1 MKILI
6 MSLLIGMVTISASA
20 QNINWQNMDLQQDS
34 VFGISTER
42 AYRELLADKKPK
54 NVIVAVID
62 AGVDINHEDLKDVI
76 WVNHRETPGNSRDD
90 DHNGYIDDIHGWDFI
105 GGPKGDVQYDNLEL
119 VRLIRRDKPKYDTL
133 TEATVS
139 DKDRAGFEAYKI
151 MLADYKTQVENV
163 KRSLWENTHFF
174 SELDSMAQ
182 KMGKDS
188 LVVADLQQYHP
199 QDKEEEGIKAY
210 AIREMTAQPGFEN
223 LKKAI
228 GEVIAYYRNRLNC
241 VLNPGY
247 DPRPLVGDDYSNDKE
262 RFYGNTDVI
271 GPNAL
276 HGTHVS
282 GIIGAVRGN
291 YVGMDSV
298 ADNVRIMVIR
308 ATPSGDER
316 DKDVA
321 NSIRYAADNGAKVIN
336 MSFDKKY
343 SWDKQVVDEAVKYAM
358 RKDVLIVHSAGN
370 DGKDID
376 DPANSMIPSKY
387 YADSSGQAGAWITV
401 GASGWVDD
409 CSLVAPFSNYGKKN
423 VDVFAPGVQ
432 IYSCLPGSKYGYL
445 SGTSMAA
452 PVVAG
457 LAALIR
463 EYYPGLK
470 AVQVKDII
478 LQSVVK
484 PAHTVIV
491 KMGNEQKKVY
501 LNDICTSG
509 GVVSAYQALKLAATY

>member
-1 MKILI
+1 
-6 MSLLIGMVTISASA
+6 
-20 QNINWQNMDLQQDS
+20 
-34 VFGISTER
+34 
-42 AYRELLADKKPK
+42 
-54 NVIVAVID
+54 
-62 AGVDINHEDLKDVI
+62 
-76 WVNHRETPGNSRDD
+76 
-90 DHNGYIDDIHGWDFI
+90 
-105 GGPKGDVQYDNLEL
+105 
-119 VRLIRRDKPKYDTL
+119 
-133 TEATVS
+133 
-139 DKDRAGFEAYKI
+139 
-151 MLADYKTQVENV
+151 
-163 KRSLWENTHFF
+163 
-174 SELDSMAQ
+174 
-182 KMGKDS
+182 MGKDS
-188 LVVADLQQYHP
+188 LAVADLQQYHP
-199 QDKEEEGIKAY
+199 QDKEEEGILAY

-223 LKKAI
+223 LKKAM

-262 RFYGNTDVI
+262 RFYGNADVI

-291 YVGMDSV
+291 YVGMDGV

-376 DPANSMIPSKY
+376 DPANSMVPSKY
-387 YADSSGQAGAWITV
+387 YADSSGLAGAWITV

-409 CSLVAPFSNYGKKN
+409 SSLVAPFSNYGKKN

-445 SGTSMAA
+445 SGTSMAG

-470 AVQVKDII
+470 AAQVKDII

-509 GVVSAYQALKLAATY
+509 GVVNAYQALKLAATY